1 MRKASAILVIGLVIA
16 IVGPAGAANAAK
28 PERFSFPV
36 DDVIRSFDVCS
47 FPMRAHV
54 VGKNHLTFFVDDDG
68 DVIRGHLAGQLSVT
82 FTRKDTGVSRR
93 FTISGP
99 SFFDASGTIVRGT
112 GRWATPTVD
121 GTFVIA
127 SGNLMMD
134 ATGAIVEA
142 NGNLRDLCEL
152 MA

>member
-1 MRKASAILVIGLVIA
+1 MRKALAILAIGSMIA
-16 IVGPAGAANAAK
+16 ILGPVGIANAAK
-28 PERFSFPV
+28 PQRFSFPV
-36 DDVIRSFDVCS
+36 DDVLGFDACSFD
-47 FPMRAHV
+47 MTAHV
-54 VGKNHLTFFVDDDG
+54 VGKNHLIFFVDGDG
-68 DVIRGHLAGQLSVT
+68 NVIRGFLAGQLSVT
-82 FTRKDTGVSRR
+82 FTRDDTGASRR

-99 SFFDASGTIVRGT
+99 SFFDATGTIVRGT
-112 GRWATPTVD
+112 GRWAAPTVD

-134 ATGAIVEA
+134 ASGAIVEA

>member
-1 MRKASAILVIGLVIA
+1 MRKGPAVLALTLVIA
-16 IVGPAGAANAAK
+16 VLGHPSLANAAK
-28 PERFSFPV
+28 PERVSFPIEIT
-36 DDVIRSFDVCS
+36 DQIDACEFG
-47 FPMRAHV
+47 MTAHV
-54 VGKNHLTFFVDDDG
+54 EGKNHLTFFVDGDG

-82 FTRKDTGVSRR
+82 FTRNDTGASQR

-134 ATGAIVEA
+134 AFGAIVEA

>member
-1 MRKASAILVIGLVIA
+1 MRKASALLAIGLAIA
-16 IVGPAGAANAAK
+16 TLGSVGIANAAR
-28 PERFSFPV
+28 PQRISFPV
-36 DDVIRSFDVCS
+36 EITEPFEACEFD
-47 FPMRAHV
+47 MTAHV
-54 VGKNHLTFFVDDDG
+54 VGKNHLMFFVDSDG
-68 DVIRGHLAGQLSVT
+68 DVIRGFLAGQLSAT
-82 FTRKDTGVSRR
+82 FTRDDIGASKT

-127 SGNLMMD
+127 SGNLTMD
-134 ATGAIVEA
+134 AMGAIVEA
-142 NGNLRDLCEL
+142 NGNLRDLCAL